1 MAKVARLEMTPC
13 TAKKLNDCKK
23 KAFKKEWIEETVIT
37 KTRAILM
44 DDAAIGDIVSTL
56 TRMRDEESFD
66 LPIYKNQLWETET
79 AIDNIVNAV
88 FVYDDKLLTFNF
100 KDGTRT
106 VTLSDVQ
113 TATDKSGSDLEMFGA
128 SNKKG
133 FQWESFLLP
142 QGTRIIK
149 YNSPPDCCSIRA

>member
-1 MAKVARLEMTPC
+1 
-13 TAKKLNDCKK
+13 
-23 KAFKKEWIEETVIT
+23 
-37 KTRAILM
+37 M

-66 LPIYKNQLWETET
+66 LPIYKNQLRETET

-113 TATDKSGSDLEMFGA
+113 TATDKSGSDLEMFGV

-133 FQWESFLLP
+133 FPSVGKLF
-142 QGTRIIK
+142 
-149 YNSPPDCCSIRA
+149 